1 MKIYKVLSNTCKN
14 PKLVGYYLKR
24 IVKKFKGEKGYQ
36 ISEFE
41 NSGIIKKEYKN
52 YEDYVKH
59 QKSKLSNLLDFDNF
73 FDFGRMEKYD
83 REYRETLKQRI
94 KENEELKQG
103 MSCLC
108 LGARLGTEVKSF
120 IDLGIFAVGVDL
132 NPGKNNK
139 YVVVGD
145 FHNLQYSDNS
155 VDIIFSNSI
164 DHSLY
169 LDDFLLEAQRVLK
182 PDGYFLIEI
191 GAETDDP
198 ERLKHN
204 YEAIAYKDI
213 DLIVD
218 KIKEINFSI
227 LRKVDISFP
236 WKGVQILF
244 KVK

>member
-1 MKIYKVLSNTCKN
+1 MNIYKVLFDICKN
-14 PKLVGYYLKR
+14 PKRIGYYSKR
-24 IVKKFKGEKGYQ
+24 IVNKVKGEKKYQ

-59 QKSKLSNLLDFDNF
+59 QKSKLSNALN
-73 FDFGRMEKYD
+73 FGRMEKYD
-83 REYRETLKQRI
+83 REYGETLKQRI
-94 KENEELKQG
+94 KENEEIKQG

-139 YVVVGD
+139 HVVIGD

-169 LDDFLLEAQRVLK
+169 LDNFLQEILRVLK
-182 PDGYFLIEI
+182 PDGYFLTEI
-191 GAETDDP
+191 GSGTDNS

-213 DLIVD
+213 NLIIN
-218 KIKEINFSI
+218 KIKEANFSI
-227 LRKVDISFP
+227 LKKVDISFP
-236 WKGVQILF
+236 WKGVHILF
-244 KVK
+244 KAK